1 MSEKHTSIPQPP
13 AGAIEA
19 VREQADAIFNWGYE
33 LERPALVNLYEK
45 AKKLQWNAST
55 DIDWSVSVDPEAFP
69 EFFPPEAFNA
79 MLNPPR
85 KLELR
90 ELKRVRV

>member
-1 MSEKHTSIPQPP
+1 MMREIETSLPLPP
-13 AGAIEA
+13 AGALEA
-19 VREQADAIFNWGYE
+19 VPEQADAMFNWAYA
-33 LERPALVNLYEK
+33 LERPALVSLYEK
-45 AKKLQWNAST
+45 GKALQWNAST

-85 KLELR
+85 
-90 ELKRVRV
+90 